1 MEQWKEYRLGE
12 IGKVVGGATPSTKD
26 ASNYDGDISWITP
39 KDLSVLTQRYIYRGE
54 RMITLKGY
62 NSCSCKLLPKGSV
75 LFSSRAPIGYV
86 AIASKELC
94 TNQGFKS
101 ILPFPNIVDSMF
113 LYYLLVNNRKRI
125 EGLGSGTTFKEV
137 SLKVM
142 QNVKVK
148 IPSMNTQHKIA
159 SVLSSIDDKIELNR
173 KINSNLEEQAKALF
187 KSWFID
193 FEPFK
198 DGKFVDSELG
208 KIPEGWKVGRY
219 DDIVS
224 ATVAGDWGKDKP
236 IGNYVHEVTCIRGC
250 DFQDIKNGL
259 TGNAPSRFILEK
271 NFKNKCFANN
281 DILVEISG
289 GTQTVST
296 GRVCPISQELISRY
310 NGNVVCTNFCRVLR
324 PIEEYSAFIY
334 YSWLYK
340 YNHKVM
346 FGYENGTS
354 GIKNFRLNDFLSME
368 PLIIP
373 PKDKVAEFQKVIDT
387 INAQMQTTGLE
398 SSKLV
403 ETRDSLLP
411 RLMSGEID
419 VRL

>member
-1 MEQWKEYRLGE
+1 MEEWKEYRLGE
-12 IGKVVGGATPSTKD
+12 VVYILDNNRVPLSSKTRSNRKGFYPYYGAQGVID
-26 ASNYDGDISWITP
+26 YIDDYIFDGT
-39 KDLSVLTQRYIYRGE
+39 
-54 RMITLKGY
+54 
-62 NSCSCKLLPKGSV
+62 
-75 LFSSRAPIGYV
+75 
-86 AIASKELC
+86 
-94 TNQGFKS
+94 
-101 ILPFPNIVDSMF
+101 
-113 LYYLLVNNRKRI
+113 YLLVAEDGENLKSHKQPIAQIAKGKYWVNNHAHILESNGICDIRYICYLLNTIDISGYVTGSAQPKLNQENLKAIRI
-125 EGLGSGTTFKEV
+125 KLPSLTT
-137 SLKVM
+137 
-142 QNVKVK
+142 Q
-148 IPSMNTQHKIA
+148 IKIA
-159 SVLSSIDDKIELNR
+159 DLVSKFDDKIELNR

-208 KIPEGWKVGRY
+208 KIPEGWEVGRY

-259 TGNAPSRFILEK
+259 TGNAPSRFILEE

-398 SSKLV
+398 SSKLI

>member
-1 MEQWKEYRLGE
+1 MEQWKEYRLSE
-12 IGKVVGGATPSTKD
+12 LCDILSGG
-26 ASNYDGDISWITP
+26 TP
-39 KDLSVLTQRYIYRGE
+39 KTTEPKYWGGGIPWLSVKDFGNVDKYVYTTEKTITNVGFEHCPSKMLQKDDIIISARG
-54 RMITLKGY
+54 TVG
-62 NSCSCKLLPKGSV
+62 
-75 LFSSRAPIGYV
+75 
-86 AIASKELC
+86 AIAMISSSMSF
-94 TNQGFKS
+94 NQSCFG
-101 ILPFPNIVDSMF
+101 LRGNDLVDKHF
-113 LYYLLVNNRKRI
+113 LYYLMHTKVRELRSNSH
-125 EGLGSGTTFKEV
+125 GSVFDTITRNTFDNIICNIT
-137 SLKVM
+137 SKV
-142 QNVKVK
+142 
-148 IPSMNTQHKIA
+148 IQHKIA
-159 SVLSSIDDKIELNR
+159 TILSFLDDKIELNR
-173 KINSNLEEQAKALF
+173 KINSNLEEQATALF

-198 DGKFVDSELG
+198 GGKFVDSELG
-208 KIPEGWKVGRY
+208 KIPEGWEVGRY

-373 PKDKVAEFQKVIDT
+373 PKDKVAEFQKIIDT

-411 RLMSGEID
+411 RLMSGEIE

>member
-1 MEQWKEYRLGE
+1 
-12 IGKVVGGATPSTKD
+12 
-26 ASNYDGDISWITP
+26 
-39 KDLSVLTQRYIYRGE
+39 
-54 RMITLKGY
+54 MITLKGY

-224 ATVAGDWGKDKP
+224 ATVVGDWGKDKP

>member
-208 KIPEGWKVGRY
+208 KIPEGWEVCPLEQMGKFKRGKTIVAKNTKEGTVPVVAGGMEPAY
-219 DDIVS
+219 YNNVANTKGPVITVS
-224 ATVAGDWGKDKP
+224 ASGANAGFMRL
-236 IGNYVHEVTCIRGC
+236 Y
-250 DFQDIKNGL
+250 FQDIWASDCSFLDNTNENL
-259 TGNAPSRFILEK
+259 LWIY
-271 NFKNKCFANN
+271 CFLDNN
-281 DILVEISG
+281 
-289 GTQTVST
+289 
-296 GRVCPISQELISRY
+296 R
-310 NGNVVCTNFCRVLR
+310 RVLR
-324 PIEEYSAFIY
+324 HAQTGAVQPHVKPADINSILVCVPVHELIDKFQNVVRPLFLTIGLLQSET
-334 YSWLYK
+334 
-340 YNHKVM
+340 M
-346 FGYENGTS
+346 
-354 GIKNFRLNDFLSME
+354 RL
-368 PLIIP
+368 
-373 PKDKVAEFQKVIDT
+373 QR
-387 INAQMQTTGLE
+387 
-398 SSKLV
+398 
-403 ETRDSLLP
+403 TRDTLLP
-411 RLMSGEID
+411 KLMSGEIK
-419 VRL
+419 V

>member
-12 IGKVVGGATPSTKD
+12 IGTVVGGATPSTKD

-101 ILPFPNIVDSMF
+101 ILPFQNIVDSMF

-198 DGKFVDSELG
+198 GGKFVDSGIWCRL
-208 KIPEGWKVGRY
+208 
-219 DDIVS
+219 
-224 ATVAGDWGKDKP
+224 KP
-236 IGNYVHEVTCIRGC
+236 
-250 DFQDIKNGL
+250 L
-259 TGNAPSRFILEK
+259 
-271 NFKNKCFANN
+271 
-281 DILVEISG
+281 
-289 GTQTVST
+289 
-296 GRVCPISQELISRY
+296 SQKAK
-310 NGNVVCTNFCRVLR
+310 T
-324 PIEEYSAFIY
+324 
-334 YSWLYK
+334 K
-340 YNHKVM
+340 
-346 FGYENGTS
+346 
-354 GIKNFRLNDFLSME
+354 
-368 PLIIP
+368 
-373 PKDKVAEFQKVIDT
+373 
-387 INAQMQTTGLE
+387 
-398 SSKLV
+398 
-403 ETRDSLLP
+403 
-411 RLMSGEID
+411 
-419 VRL
+419 

>member
-12 IGKVVGGATPSTKD
+12 ICKVINGRAYKQEELLNEGKYKVLRVGNIFQGNKWYYSDLELPDSKYCYNGDLLYAWSCDFAPYIWHGDKTIYHYHIWKLEENKDVVDRQYLYYYLQIRTKTFLGGTH
-26 ASNYDGDISWITP
+26 
-39 KDLSVLTQRYIYRGE
+39 
-54 RMITLKGY
+54 
-62 NSCSCKLLPKGSV
+62 GSV
-75 LFSSRAPIGYV
+75 MLHMTKKDMEDQILSLPSLSSQKR
-86 AIASKELC
+86 IAS
-94 TNQGFKS
+94 
-101 ILPFPNIVDSMF
+101 I
-113 LYYLLVNNRKRI
+113 
-125 EGLGSGTTFKEV
+125 
-137 SLKVM
+137 
-142 QNVKVK
+142 
-148 IPSMNTQHKIA
+148 
-159 SVLSSIDDKIELNR
+159 LSSLDDTIALNR

-224 ATVAGDWGKDKP
+224 ATVVGDWGKDKP

>member
-12 IGKVVGGATPSTKD
+12 IGTVVGGATPSTKD

-101 ILPFPNIVDSMF
+101 ILPFQNIVDSMF

-198 DGKFVDSELG
+198 GGKFVDSELG
-208 KIPEGWKVGRY
+208 KIPEGWEVGRY

-310 NGNVVCTNFCRVLR
+310 NGNVVSTNFCRVLR

-373 PKDKVAEFQKVIDT
+373 PQDKVAEFQKVIDT

-411 RLMSGEID
+411 RLMSGEIE
-419 VRL
+419 V

>member
-1 MEQWKEYRLGE
+1 MEEWKEYRLGDICSRVCSGGTPSSRHDE
-12 IGKVVGGATPSTKD
+12 YYGGNIPWLNTKEVDFKPIYNTEKKITQEGLENSSAKWIEENTIVVAMYGATAGKTAIAKIPLTTNQACCNLTINPTVADYRFVYYSLANKFNELASLANGGAQQNLNAQIIKD
-26 ASNYDGDISWITP
+26 FVISLPGIY
-39 KDLSVLTQRYIYRGE
+39 TQ
-54 RMITLKGY
+54 K
-62 NSCSCKLLPKGSV
+62 
-75 LFSSRAPIGYV
+75 F
-86 AIASKELC
+86 IA
-94 TNQGFKS
+94 
-101 ILPFPNIVDSMF
+101 NI
-113 LYYLLVNNRKRI
+113 
-125 EGLGSGTTFKEV
+125 
-137 SLKVM
+137 
-142 QNVKVK
+142 
-148 IPSMNTQHKIA
+148 
-159 SVLSSIDDKIELNR
+159 LSSLDEKIENNR

-208 KIPEGWKVGRY
+208 KIPEGWEVGRY

-373 PKDKVAEFQKVIDT
+373 PKDEVAEFQKVIDT

-411 RLMSGEID
+411 RLMSGEIE
-419 VRL
+419 V